1 MSTEQK
7 AMTDAEA
14 MEQDGLV
21 PTTEAMY
28 EAIEAIYVEA
38 QDAQKA
44 PLPQDQL
51 DSCINVLEALAGALP
66 EQRTLYTT
74 DDSEVILEQTA
85 TCLAWEDAV
94 HVKTIKAL
102 LGDPKE
108 GTKRRDKWTCV
119 TEPHGLASMWTA
131 ESGEKMLVYAAGEGG
146 RVKGWHM
153 ENKSQEVETMSAHI
167 ERPEVLKVLSRKLGV
182 LPKDEEKRMT
192 VLRAQQS
199 SISKALSFAMGET
212 EEVWEE
218 FKFPKLMASLTGKA
232 TNAAQS
238 AQYTLKRKTE
248 HKSEIH
254 LKELN
259 VKKLDEHQRK
269 PGGTGRGALDR
280 DKLLLATGK
289 PGGGIGRALL
299 SFEEATGSRPS
310 IAIMGMHLCAGDK
323 LVRNHEEGVAC
334 VQAMRRT
341 ARLLPP
347 GLRAKRA
354 GEKLCERLV
363 LREEEQCPLFTVWS
377 VKLGKLAPC
386 EAGRGCR
393 GSIGS
398 CRQGRWV
405 ERGTH
410 LPQDVLALKAEW
422 EAEEKEAAEERMKE
436 VMLQERAVSKAYVTA
451 KRTAEEADLFS
462 PNGPR
467 RSPRRGGGKGGEG
480 KGGGGGKG
488 GEARGKGGKGAGGKG
503 GGGTGN
509 GQPYQPGRG
518 GGRGAAASSSTARTN
533 PFAASLEAAAA
544 KQVEMASAAAKSA
557 PALIA
562 SGAADA
568 AASSAAATVASG
580 APVGGN
586 VTGEEATG
594 EAAAPTVENATME
607 EATGGAAAPVADI
620 PSEADLAESAQLEE
634 DEEILPSPTP
644 SQLAEWGAAI
654 EADGVKSAGAG
665 PSSGSARGRSKT
677 TPSAP
682 TPIPMAPGGVARNTR
697 KNSPRDKPY

>member
-108 GTKRRDKWTCV
+108 GTKRLDKWTCV

-146 RVKGWHM
+146 RVGGWHM

-218 FKFPKLMASLTGKA
+218 YKFPKLMASLTGKA

-259 VKKLDEHQRK
+259 VKRLDEHQRK

-334 VQAMRRT
+334 VKAMRRT

-386 EAGRGCR
+386 EMGRGCR
-393 GSIGS
+393 GSLGS
-398 CRQGRWV
+398 CRQGRWA

-422 EAEEKEAAEERMKE
+422 EAEERIAAEERMQE
-436 VMLQERAVSKAYVTA
+436 GMLQERAVSKAYVTA
-451 KRTAEEADLFS
+451 KRTAAEADLFS

-467 RSPRRGGGKGGEG
+467 RSPRHGGGKGGEG
-480 KGGGGGKG
+480 TGGGGGKG

-518 GGRGAAASSSTARTN
+518 GGRGAEASSSAARTN
-533 PFAASLEAAAA
+533 PFAASLEAVAARQA
-544 KQVEMASAAAKSA
+544 ETASAAAKS
-557 PALIA
+557 
-562 SGAADA
+562 
-568 AASSAAATVASG
+568 ATVASG

-594 EAAAPTVENATME
+594 EAAAPAGENATME

-620 PSEADLAESAQLEE
+620 PSEADLVEIAQLEKA
-634 DEEILPSPTP
+634 EEILPSPTP
-644 SQLAEWGAAI
+644 SQLAEWGAAM
-654 EADGVKSAGAG
+654 EADGVKAAGAG
-665 PSSGSARGRSKT
+665 PSSGSAGGRRKT

-682 TPIPMAPGGVARNTR
+682 TPIQMAPGGVARNTR

>member
-1 MSTEQK
+1 
-7 AMTDAEA
+7 
-14 MEQDGLV
+14 V
-21 PTTEAMY
+21 
-28 EAIEAIYVEA
+28 
-38 QDAQKA
+38 
-44 PLPQDQL
+44 
-51 DSCINVLEALAGALP
+51 N
-66 EQRTLYTT
+66 
-74 DDSEVILEQTA
+74 
-85 TCLAWEDAV
+85 
-94 HVKTIKAL
+94 VKTIKAL

-108 GTKRRDKWTCV
+108 GTKRLDRWTCV
-119 TEPHGLASMWTA
+119 TEPHGLAAMWTA
-131 ESGEKMLVYAAGEGG
+131 ESGEKVLVYAAGEGG
-146 RVKGWHM
+146 RVGGWHM

-199 SISKALSFAMGET
+199 SIIKALSFAMGET

-334 VQAMRRT
+334 VKAMRRT

-422 EAEEKEAAEERMKE
+422 ETEEKEAAEERMQE

-451 KRTAEEADLFS
+451 KRTAAEADLFS

-467 RSPRRGGGKGGEG
+467 RSPRSGGGKGGEG
-480 KGGGGGKG
+480 KGGGGKG
-488 GEARGKGGKGAGGKG
+488 GEERGKGGKGAGGKG

-533 PFAASLEAAAA
+533 PFAASLEAVAARQA
-544 KQVEMASAAAKSA
+544 ETASAAAKSA
-557 PALIA
+557 PALLA
-562 SGAADA
+562 SGAAGV

-580 APVGGN
+580 ASVGGN

-594 EAAAPTVENATME
+594 EAAAPAVENATME

-620 PSEADLAESAQLEE
+620 PSKADLAEITRLEE

-644 SQLAEWGAAI
+644 SQLAEWGAAM
-654 EADGVKSAGAG
+654 EADGVKPAGAG
-665 PSSGSARGRSKT
+665 PSSGSARGRRKT

-682 TPIPMAPGGVARNTR
+682 TPIPMATGGVARNTR